1 MSQCSYSVSKDT
13 EVRLPLGC
21 LSSVI
26 SFLALEEERRVQ
38 RRETILNAINMSDLI
53 PPKNI
58 LFPPEKIF
66 LNWQNMCDI
75 GAGLRN
81 LGNTCYMNSVLQCLT
96 YTAPLA
102 NYFLTCEHSK
112 RCVKK
117 GFCMM
122 CLMQK
127 HIAQVKSVSGRGAIK
142 PVEVYNALNR
152 IAGHF
157 KQGRQEDAHEF
168 LRYAVD
174 ALQQACLTGY
184 DSLDRTTTFIHQ
196 VFGGYLR
203 SEVRCLNCSGVSDT
217 FDQFLDLQL
226 DIKKANSVIEALK
239 EYVRPENLGE
249 SCYKCS
255 KCNEMVTATKTFSI
269 HQPPNVLTLCLNRFD
284 VFSENKISK
293 MVTYPEFIDIHPYTS
308 EKSEGTINYRLYA
321 VLVHAGNT
329 CNSGHYY
336 CYVQAPNSK
345 WYKMNDDC
353 VTPVDIN
360 TVLKLEAYLLFYIR
374 SNRIPTNLIPATPK
388 HQQPPMRQPAGS
400 GTAPMKKETEERKRK
415 AFKRPIPTEANP
427 TETSSLQE
435 PMDRKPAAKKFK
447 LDRSFLY
454 KVISHLSNNQLVKK
468 ATNVFGFYL

>member
-1 MSQCSYSVSKDT
+1 
-13 EVRLPLGC
+13 
-21 LSSVI
+21 
-26 SFLALEEERRVQ
+26 LEEERRVQ
-38 RRETILNAINMSDLI
+38 RRETILNELSDCTVTVPDRLEGDVQQSSPEKLQSFCEFIAINMSDLI

-127 HIAQVKSVSGRGAIK
+127 HIAQKQ
-142 PVEVYNALNR
+142 YNNISILSLG

-374 SNRIPTNLIPATPK
+374 
-388 HQQPPMRQPAGS
+388 
-400 GTAPMKKETEERKRK
+400 
-415 AFKRPIPTEANP
+415 
-427 TETSSLQE
+427 
-435 PMDRKPAAKKFK
+435 
-447 LDRSFLY
+447 
-454 KVISHLSNNQLVKK
+454 
-468 ATNVFGFYL
+468 

>member
-1 MSQCSYSVSKDT
+1 
-13 EVRLPLGC
+13 
-21 LSSVI
+21 
-26 SFLALEEERRVQ
+26 
-38 RRETILNAINMSDLI
+38 
-53 PPKNI
+53 
-58 LFPPEKIF
+58 
-66 LNWQNMCDI
+66 MCDI

-127 HIAQVKSVSGRGAIK
+127 HIAQVKSVSGRGA
-142 PVEVYNALNR
+142 NQAR

-284 VFSENKISK
+284 VFSDNKISK

-336 CYVQAPNSK
+336 CYVQ
-345 WYKMNDDC
+345 
-353 VTPVDIN
+353 
-360 TVLKLEAYLLFYIR
+360 
-374 SNRIPTNLIPATPK
+374 
-388 HQQPPMRQPAGS
+388 
-400 GTAPMKKETEERKRK
+400 ETEERKRK

-427 TETSSLQE
+427 TENSSLQE
-435 PMDRKPAAKKFK
+435 PMDRKPVAKKFK

-454 KVISHLSNNQLVKK
+454 KTPKTNDKEDKQLVPNRDNKIKK
-468 ATNVFGFYL
+468 P

>member
-1 MSQCSYSVSKDT
+1 MSGSLITFAFSIYFPFEWALT
-13 EVRLPLGC
+13 AFFEVL
-21 LSSVI
+21 
-26 SFLALEEERRVQ
+26 
-38 RRETILNAINMSDLI
+38 
-53 PPKNI
+53 
-58 LFPPEKIF
+58 
-66 LNWQNMCDI
+66 NMCDI

-127 HIAQVKSVSGRGAIK
+127 HIAQVK
-142 PVEVYNALNR
+142 R

-255 KCNEMVTATKTFSI
+255 KCNKMVTATKTFSI

-374 SNRIPTNLIPATPK
+374 YELLYLPCLSNRIPTNLIPATPK

-400 GTAPMKKETEERKRK
+400 GTAPM
-415 AFKRPIPTEANP
+415 
-427 TETSSLQE
+427 
-435 PMDRKPAAKKFK
+435 
-447 LDRSFLY
+447 
-454 KVISHLSNNQLVKK
+454 
-468 ATNVFGFYL
+468 

>member
-1 MSQCSYSVSKDT
+1 M
-13 EVRLPLGC
+13 
-21 LSSVI
+21 
-26 SFLALEEERRVQ
+26 FLALFILRQHIFKQYITQCTTYYAARDILRRAQNFQNGSLQKVMVMWVIYCAL
-38 RRETILNAINMSDLI
+38 R
-53 PPKNI
+53 
-58 LFPPEKIF
+58 KISHA
-66 LNWQNMCDI
+66 NMCDI

-112 RCVKK
+112 RCKYQFLS

-226 DIKKANSVIEALK
+226 DIK
-239 EYVRPENLGE
+239 VRQLHGYNTLFLCTVP
-249 SCYKCS
+249 
-255 KCNEMVTATKTFSI
+255 CNKMVTATKTFSI

-293 MVTYPEFIDIHPYTS
+293 VSTAICCHSSILQILQNLLDVENYT
-308 EKSEGTINYRLYA
+308 
-321 VLVHAGNT
+321 NT
-329 CNSGHYY
+329 
-336 CYVQAPNSK
+336 
-345 WYKMNDDC
+345 
-353 VTPVDIN
+353 
-360 TVLKLEAYLLFYIR
+360 F
-374 SNRIPTNLIPATPK
+374 
-388 HQQPPMRQPAGS
+388 
-400 GTAPMKKETEERKRK
+400 
-415 AFKRPIPTEANP
+415 
-427 TETSSLQE
+427 
-435 PMDRKPAAKKFK
+435 
-447 LDRSFLY
+447 
-454 KVISHLSNNQLVKK
+454 
-468 ATNVFGFYL
+468 